1 MANFLI
7 NRIRG
12 AGKTITEIREEPGK
26 SNAGKYPGVT
36 EFAGPDGTYPI
47 NTLARAKS
55 ALKLAHN
62 ASNPSVIKANVYK
75 KYPELKD
82 LANHPE
88 VIAHNKHAEKTNN

>member
-47 NTLARAKS
+47 NTLARAES

-62 ASNPSVIKANVYK
+62 ASNPSMIIANVYK

-88 VIAHNKHAEKTNN
+88 VIAHNEHAEKTNN